1 MASDGEAG
9 WRTEEDLAYLKRWAV
24 QVEGHVREL
33 HTLAHQSGRLAI
45 FTISSTV
52 KVPANRWPYLT
63 PIRTIVHGHIGGVVV
78 FSQSQALLACSL
90 VDGLVDMVLV
100 DAEKKIGIQYG
111 RPAELLQHFGITPP
125 PSTQITKSY
134 VEMGN
139 LSAACARFLRHSKFQ
154 EFKANDIT
162 VDAVWLQLT
171 SWFKVLSGRKFAI
184 IGAGNI
190 GFKLALKLVESG
202 SSVEIVRRDLA
213 RGMLMADVLN
223 LVKPGSTL
231 ATVHYNQDPLQACL
245 YADAIIGCTNG
256 QAVIHWEMVQGLKE
270 GGLLIDVGK
279 GCFMAETVQRAI
291 ESGIPIYRCD
301 ITSSIDGLVAAME
314 RNRAYLSV
322 EMGRQAWTD
331 GVCLISG
338 GHMGLAGDLI
348 VDNYRQPTRF
358 FGVSDGSGDMKRQWT
373 EEDQRHVAWLQAQI
387 ASSRQSGE
395 RSAPEG

>member
-1 MASDGEAG
+1 VATEDETG
-9 WRTEEDLAYLKRWAV
+9 WMQDEDLDYLKRWMV
-24 QVEGHVREL
+24 QVERHIREL
-33 HTLAHQSGRLAI
+33 HELARRSGRLAI

-52 KVPANRWPYLT
+52 KIPQNRWPYLT
-63 PIRTIVHGHIGGVVV
+63 PIRSIVHGHIGGVVV
-78 FSQSQALLACSL
+78 FSQSQAILACSV
-90 VDGLVDMVLV
+90 VDGLADVVLV

-111 RPAELLQHFGITPP
+111 HSAALLAQFGITLPP
-125 PSTQITKSY
+125 NARITKSY

-139 LSAACARFLRHSKFQ
+139 LSAACARFLQKSKFQ

-184 IGAGNI
+184 IGVGNI

-223 LVKPGSTL
+223 LVKPRSTL
-231 ATVHYNQDPLQACL
+231 ASVHYNQDPFQACL
-245 YADAIIGCTNG
+245 YADAIIGCTSG
-256 QAVIHWEMVQGLKE
+256 QPVIRWEMTQGLKE

-279 GCFMAETVQRAI
+279 GCFYADAVQKAI
-291 ESGIPIYRCD
+291 ASGIPIYRCD

-314 RNRAYLSV
+314 RNRAYLSN
-322 EMGRQAWTD
+322 EMGRRVLPEE
-331 GVCLISG
+331 GICLISG

-348 VDNYRQPTRF
+348 VDNFRRPTRF
-358 FGVSDGSGDMKRQWT
+358 FGVSDGSGDMKRQWAD
-373 EEDQRHVAWLQAQI
+373 EDQLRVNVLQRIMAENGV
-387 ASSRQSGE
+387 SG
-395 RSAPEG
+395 G